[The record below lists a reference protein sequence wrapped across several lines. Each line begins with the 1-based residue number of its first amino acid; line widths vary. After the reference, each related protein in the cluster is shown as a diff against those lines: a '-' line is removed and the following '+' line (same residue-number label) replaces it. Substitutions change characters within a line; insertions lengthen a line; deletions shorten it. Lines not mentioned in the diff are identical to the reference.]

1 MQTNHKENSRNDP
14 LDPLIATEESLTSAH
29 DTHFNRHDNS
39 SNTQSFSQ
47 LLSQSPQPTTKY
59 FPTIVHSMVTEADD
73 SIIGWT
79 NDGETF
85 MVHDQ
90 SKLGPVLQKY
100 FQRKSTL
107 SFDVCVWLNRY
118 LVLCL
123 HEIGNELTMIG
134 QIFFCL
140 LFSYR

>member
-1 MQTNHKENSRNDP
+1 MQTNHKENSRNDT

-47 LLSQSPQPTTKY
+47 LLSQSSQSTTKY

-79 NDGETF
+79 NNGETF

-107 SFDVCVWLNRY
+107 GFDVCVY
-118 LVLCL
+118 GCIDTLCCVYMKS
-123 HEIGNELTMIG
+123 EMN
-134 QIFFCL
+134 
-140 LFSYR
+140 